1 MPACAANAPGCRSER
16 WPFWC
21 ALGTVRCRSEV
32 LPRRRGDP
40 QAAFEGLRERD
51 CPETVVE
58 LACEGLKR
66 GAEFLTP
73 FVVLLWREARRSAR
87 HVESDDLPGDRG
99 RPRVSS
105 GRSARPPKA
114 PGPKA
119 PGPKAPA
126 RPPRPPSPRRSMAR
140 RSMARRLM
148 ARRLLDCPVASSSPA
163 TCRARR
169 SPSWHAVERISSPA
183 YAAARK
189 AVNADTSRVLLRPQA
204 P

>member
-99 RPRVSS
+99 RPPCFVGSIGTTTESGGVKSS
-105 GRSARPPKA
+105 GTESAGAPAEAAIAPAFDGPAFDGPAFDGLSGCVILDRNVTRPPVA
-114 PGPKA
+114 VVARGGPYFE
-119 PGPKAPA
+119 PWHMQ
-126 RPPRPPSPRRSMAR
+126 RPVKRSMQIPPAFICVPK
-140 RSMARRLM
+140 RLE
-148 ARRLLDCPVASSSPA
+148 S
-163 TCRARR
+163 
-169 SPSWHAVERISSPA
+169 E
-183 YAAARK
+183 
-189 AVNADTSRVLLRPQA
+189 
-204 P
+204 